1 MTDRFLGSPEIFR
14 NLDIE
19 NFKVSNM
26 YRNHE
31 PLHERTFKIQFSQ
44 QNKTIVLR
52 LLDDLHKG
60 TFIIMLAILAPP
72 PKFGH
77 HLWTFPKLLFTAILN
92 KRCSKDKKCNEQTGY
107 TIWFNLQQ
115 TSV

>member
-14 NLDIE
+14 NSDIE
-19 NFKVSNM
+19 HLNM

-60 TFIIMLAILAPP
+60 TFIIVLAILAPP
-72 PKFGH
+72 PKIGH
-77 HLWTFPKLLFTAILN
+77 HLWTFLN
-92 KRCSKDKKCNEQTGY
+92 YYS
-107 TIWFNLQQ
+107 QQ
-115 TSV
+115 F